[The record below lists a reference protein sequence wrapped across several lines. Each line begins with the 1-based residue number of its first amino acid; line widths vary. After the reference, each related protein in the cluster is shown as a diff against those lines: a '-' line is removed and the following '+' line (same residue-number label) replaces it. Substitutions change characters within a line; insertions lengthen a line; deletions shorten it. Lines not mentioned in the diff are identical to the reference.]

1 MLNSTSSNGSNQVNY
16 LSNVYA
22 DSVIEETSKQ
32 SSSTERKSE
41 ENQVPRLID
50 SKQKHLQKTLNDA
63 RRDQLLL
70 QETKDDAQF
79 RKTLA
84 GTLQK

>member
-32 SSSTERKSE
+32 SSFTERKSE

-84 GTLQK
+84 ETLQK